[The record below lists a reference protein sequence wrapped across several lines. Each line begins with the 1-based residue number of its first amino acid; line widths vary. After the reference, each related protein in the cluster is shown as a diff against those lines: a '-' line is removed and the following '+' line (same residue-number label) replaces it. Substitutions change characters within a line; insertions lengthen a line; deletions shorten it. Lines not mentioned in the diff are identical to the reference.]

1 MQLLRYKPQ
10 ILQLF
15 ALLVD
20 KTKGE
25 RGYTGVGRLIMRAL
39 HTLVGTYPL
48 NSRFINTAEWEDPS
62 AFVVGLKWSLSSKP
76 L

>member
-1 MQLLRYKPQ
+1 MQLLRYKPR

-48 NSRFINTAEWEDPS
+48 NSRFINTNEWEDPS
-62 AFVVGLKWSLSSKP
+62 ASIVALKPSFFSEP